1 MELCIVFSV
10 FILLTFAMLKVNRI
24 FSLMNSIKTYSRV
37 SLSHAILSI
46 LIGIFM
52 EGPEC
57 DLFDSVPVITLSND
71 SVRAG
76 RPNQKKSR
84 NYRNFG

>member
-1 MELCIVFSV
+1 
-10 FILLTFAMLKVNRI
+10 
-24 FSLMNSIKTYSRV
+24 
-37 SLSHAILSI
+37 
-46 LIGIFM
+46 M

-84 NYRNFG
+84 NYRNFGWWKYKFRQWKWSINTAFSLCEYI